1 MKKCQNI
8 TEHSTLLTYQYDMGQ
23 KKTIKLVSKLLKNDK
38 KKDLYSPEELLY
50 MQKQIDLMKEN
61 RRKLKEQ
68 RKRDK
73 GFGNE

>member
-1 MKKCQNI
+1 
-8 TEHSTLLTYQYDMGQ
+8 MGQ

>member
-1 MKKCQNI
+1 
-8 TEHSTLLTYQYDMGQ
+8 MGQ

-50 MQKQIDLMKEN
+50 MQKQVDLMKEN

>member
-8 TEHSTLLTYQYDMGQ
+8 TEHSTPLTYQYDMGQ

>member
-1 MKKCQNI
+1 
-8 TEHSTLLTYQYDMGQ
+8 MGQ

-73 GFGNE
+73 GFGNEWSEVDSNHHRCWWTWG